1 MEKFTEEFYK
11 NEDQDQESDG
21 DEDFAHPNIANAENE
36 TSEPSALGEQKELG
50 DEVSHSTIE
59 NLNDITEKVTDNDN
73 SDPKTQ
79 NHQIPESS
87 PIETDLTASKIPQEK
102 TSKID
107 DPANDSGI
115 VPNSVTTD
123 ESASNSDNENSE
135 QLLEKCDQGQEKIIE
150 KPEDEPSLNLFL
162 EPDTEKLTDEET
174 DELIPNR

>member
-21 DEDFAHPNIANAENE
+21 DEDFAHSNIANAENE
-36 TSEPSALGEQKELG
+36 TSEPSAPGEQKELG
-50 DEVSHSTIE
+50 EEVSHSTIE

-73 SDPKTQ
+73 SDPKTE

-87 PIETDLTASKIPQEK
+87 PIETASKIPQGK

-162 EPDTEKLTDEET
+162 EPDTEKLTDEES
-174 DELIPNR
+174 EYSNR